1 MGEKLT
7 EGSSEAN
14 GKRKLNQIIE
24 KKVDEKELD
33 DEREFETVAEEVKS
47 EADQREVQVKIEPM
61 SDQREFQIDVEDEM
75 KEIKSDI
82 DQREVYMKET
92 RDQRE
97 VQSQLKT
104 DADHRKVQRGIE
116 DWRVVQEAIH
126 EADQREVQV
135 DGAEDKREIKKEIPF
150 TKKGSKNKEY
160 QRRVEKKNTT
170 RKAISKKGN
179 RDIREWLQA
188 GNKVKKEDIEKELK
202 KIREEMKTANSNDIA
217 KKLEKGPPNEVLA
230 DNNMRMT

>member
-47 EADQREVQVKIEPM
+47 EADQRE
-61 SDQREFQIDVEDEM
+61 FQIDVEDEM

-97 VQSQLKT
+97 VQSRLKT

-160 QRRVEKKNTT
+160 Q
-170 RKAISKKGN
+170 
-179 RDIREWLQA
+179 
-188 GNKVKKEDIEKELK
+188 
-202 KIREEMKTANSNDIA
+202 
-217 KKLEKGPPNEVLA
+217 
-230 DNNMRMT
+230 